1 MKQLLCFAG
10 ALLLLLTVSSCYP
23 SLYFADR
30 VQTTAFTD
38 KNQFVMNGS
47 LKPQTKPNDSLNLP
61 SGAFSYSYD
70 AAYSFDKNWAITG
83 YYSNVNGRRVRENQ
97 VGLSYG
103 NGIGGT
109 HDGER
114 YEIGITY
121 FKPNRSHGV
130 AEFSGGFSRGNIRR
144 TSIMSPGDN
153 FNARFNMYFAQAAY
167 SVKTDYVVVSV
178 GGKFWAEHF
187 YSFEGPQDT
196 RNRYR
201 FRNGADI
208 SRYPFVFTNLFL
220 NMEAGYKFI
229 KFNTQMGMPIQLN
242 GSSIA
247 GFPLYITFGAVFRL
261 EKDIF
266 KNKKQ
271 GTTDNEN

>member
-1 MKQLLCFAG
+1 MKQLLWFTG
-10 ALLLLLTVSSCYP
+10 ASLLLLTVSSCYP

-38 KNQFVMNGS
+38 KNQFVLNGS
-47 LKPQTKPNDSLNLP
+47 LKPQTKPSDSLDLP

-83 YYSNVNGRRVRENQ
+83 YYSNVNDRRVREDQ
-97 VGLSYG
+97 EGLSYG
-103 NGIGGT
+103 NGVGGT
-109 HDGER
+109 HNGER
-114 YEIGITY
+114 YEVGITY
-121 FKPNRSHGV
+121 FKPNRSNGV
-130 AEFSGGFSRGNIRR
+130 AEFSGGFSRGHIYR
-144 TSIMSPGDN
+144 TSTMSPADN
-153 FNARFNMYFAQAAY
+153 FKARFNMYFAQAAY

-178 GGKFWAEHF
+178 GGKLWAEHF
-187 YSFEGPQDT
+187 YSFTGPQDL
-196 RNRYR
+196 RNRYKS
-201 FRNGADI
+201 RNGADI

-229 KFNTQMGMPIQLN
+229 KFNTQMGMPVQLN

-247 GFPLYITFGAVFRL
+247 GFPLYITFGMVFRL

-266 KNKKQ
+266 NNKKQ
-271 GTTDNEN
+271 STTDNED